1 MSEEYNWG
9 MNTRFLKHCRVWVV
23 LLASTVLMGPLAWG
37 AGYLPLVGPPPLR
50 FEKAANS
57 ARIFSWTPPV
67 LAPAT
72 STPPPVTA
80 ETNSQYVTSTMS
92 ANNVISSPAAIEPAS
107 VPPKSPPEYSS
118 TNSIVPTRPAND
130 LLVVT
135 PEMLVDY
142 FKPNRD
148 AANAANVHVLAPVN
162 FTPPASVSIPFSQA
176 SYISQ

>member
-9 MNTRFLKHCRVWVV
+9 MNTRLYEHCRVWVV
-23 LLASTVLMGPLAWG
+23 LLASMVLMGPLAWG

-50 FEKAANS
+50 FEKAADS
-57 ARIFSWTPPV
+57 PTIFSWTPAV
-67 LAPAT
+67 LAPTA
-72 STPPPVTA
+72 STPPPVSV
-80 ETNSQYVTSTMS
+80 ETNSQYVTSTLS
-92 ANNVISSPAAIEPAS
+92 ANNVISPPAS
-107 VPPKSPPEYSS
+107 IETASAPQKSPPDNLS
-118 TNSIVPTRPAND
+118 TNSMVPTRPAND

-162 FTPPASVSIPFSQA
+162 FTPPSSVSIPSSQA